1 MATDPQPCS
10 VCPRRGW
17 AGQVWGPADA
27 RVPTWSPEGL
37 QRVEA
42 RDEVT
47 TIPFGPSAPASAPCC
62 PSPAGVTGSVAATQD
77 ALHGGGH
84 QGQVTGG
91 HGPEAMGWHP
101 AQLPPVLVPSH
112 EVQDGV
118 KATVDAGQGP
128 SDLVG
133 EVDDVEGLTAGLE
146 VAGGV
151 VKGPGDVEGHKA
163 DGKDSEHDDDH
174 LDGALLVGGHSGA
187 GAGEA
192 RLAKTLGHQAVAQD
206 NH

>member
-1 MATDPQPCS
+1 M
-10 VCPRRGW
+10 
-17 AGQVWGPADA
+17 
-27 RVPTWSPEGL
+27 PTRSPGGL
-37 QRVEA
+37 QLVES

-47 TIPFGPSAPASAPCC
+47 TISFGPSAPASAPCC
-62 PSPAGVTGSVAATQD
+62 PCPTGVNGSVAATQD

-91 HGPEAMGWHP
+91 HCPEAMDWPP

-133 EVDDVEGLTAGLE
+133 EVDDVERLTAGLE

-151 VKGPGDVEGHKA
+151 VDGPGDVEGHEA
-163 DGKDSEHDDDH
+163 DGKDSEHNDDH
-174 LDGALLVGGHSGA
+174 LDGALLVGGHLGA

-192 RLAKTLGHQAVAQD
+192 GFAKTLGHQAVAQN